1 MGGQNLRNAPP
12 MERSAPPK
20 EWKLPPEFI
29 LPWEPG
35 VPEEPRPGAE
45 AAPLPPEFQGGGR
58 GAPRNRERRRGWRI
72 LASVAMALLLTV
84 AAAVPAAEL
93 PSPEPPTSAGDPLPT
108 VPPETTPPGGEES
121 PGPVQTPEPI
131 TFFSA
136 MMNGSEGFLQV
147 AFPEPETIA
156 SAKVTQF
163 DTITQR
169 PFYED
174 TFGEGIPR
182 ADIDA
187 GLYTAFYV
195 VYPPD
200 FDDYWAEAGA
210 DTYPTFEMRLT
221 VEQVNGETETY
232 TAADLGRCP
241 QLRGEY
247 DETTNTV
254 TMKVWWDDGEDFP
267 QVVPVA
273 PEQAEG
279 DTLSVTVYVDG
290 EQVDLEAYVINGH
303 NYVQLRDIGRAVDF
317 GVEYDQSTNRV
328 LVDTSSPYTEEA
340 TASTPSGV
348 VTIPQTDE
356 PLRLQEGDQVLC
368 DDGTV
373 YEITDLRLWEE
384 PEPLP
389 IYDQTRF
396 PELELPKAEVRRFQ
410 SEYGDNLH
418 IRNLYET
425 RRMEYTIYNAA
436 AGRTEPLNLR
446 LGITEQNA
454 VQMFWPWQ
462 EDQLTQVFCSAP
474 GARFEVEA
482 WDVYHNGKY
491 LYTEYNIRGT

>member
-1 MGGQNLRNAPP
+1 MKGKQLIPA
-12 MERSAPPK
+12 
-20 EWKLPPEFI
+20 
-29 LPWEPG
+29 
-35 VPEEPRPGAE
+35 V
-45 AAPLPPEFQGGGR
+45 
-58 GAPRNRERRRGWRI
+58 
-72 LASVAMALLLTV
+72 LASVLIGAALGGPATAAV
-84 AAAVPAAEL
+84 AASAAVA
-93 PSPEPPTSAGDPLPT
+93 TSAALT
-108 VPPETTPPGGEES
+108 AVTAS
-121 PGPVQTPEPI
+121 PSTQT
-131 TFFSA
+131 F
-136 MMNGSEGFLQV
+136 
-147 AFPEPETIA
+147 
-156 SAKVTQF
+156 
-163 DTITQR
+163 
-169 PFYED
+169 
-174 TFGEGIPR
+174 
-182 ADIDA
+182 
-187 GLYTAFYV
+187 
-195 VYPPD
+195 
-200 FDDYWAEAGA
+200 
-210 DTYPTFEMRLT
+210 
-221 VEQVNGETETY
+221 
-232 TAADLGRCP
+232 
-241 QLRGEY
+241 
-247 DETTNTV
+247 
-254 TMKVWWDDGEDFP
+254 
-267 QVVPVA
+267 
-273 PEQAEG
+273 
-279 DTLSVTVYVDG
+279 YVDG

-373 YEITDLRLWEE
+373 YEITDMRLWEE

-389 IYDQTRF
+389 IYTRDW
-396 PELELPKAEVRRFQ
+396 PELELPKADVRRFQ

-446 LGITEQNA
+446 LGITEQNT

>member
-1 MGGQNLRNAPP
+1 MLLLQGIPKQRRKEGGQQH
-12 MERSAPPK
+12 ERETTHPSSIGK
-20 EWKLPPEFI
+20 CSDRCG
-29 LPWEPG
+29 PG
-35 VPEEPRPGAE
+35 GPAT
-45 AAPLPPEFQGGGR
+45 AA
-58 GAPRNRERRRGWRI
+58 
-72 LASVAMALLLTV
+72 V
-84 AAAVPAAEL
+84 AASAAVA
-93 PSPEPPTSAGDPLPT
+93 TSAALT
-108 VPPETTPPGGEES
+108 AVTAS
-121 PGPVQTPEPI
+121 PSTQT
-131 TFFSA
+131 F
-136 MMNGSEGFLQV
+136 
-147 AFPEPETIA
+147 
-156 SAKVTQF
+156 
-163 DTITQR
+163 
-169 PFYED
+169 
-174 TFGEGIPR
+174 
-182 ADIDA
+182 
-187 GLYTAFYV
+187 
-195 VYPPD
+195 
-200 FDDYWAEAGA
+200 
-210 DTYPTFEMRLT
+210 
-221 VEQVNGETETY
+221 
-232 TAADLGRCP
+232 
-241 QLRGEY
+241 
-247 DETTNTV
+247 
-254 TMKVWWDDGEDFP
+254 
-267 QVVPVA
+267 
-273 PEQAEG
+273 
-279 DTLSVTVYVDG
+279 YVDG

-389 IYDQTRF
+389 VLTRDW

-446 LGITEQNA
+446 LGITEQNT